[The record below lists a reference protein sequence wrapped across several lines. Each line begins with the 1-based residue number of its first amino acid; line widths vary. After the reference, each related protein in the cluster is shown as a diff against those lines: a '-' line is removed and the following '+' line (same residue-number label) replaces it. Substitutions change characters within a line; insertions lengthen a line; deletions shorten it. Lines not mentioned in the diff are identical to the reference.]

1 MFNLFRLINLSHEG
15 TMIYI
20 VAPERGFTQKNF
32 LDRITET
39 SKFEIKVNVCS
50 KFTDIVNARMA
61 TESEPDR
68 VPKLIEIKRV
78 VN

>member
-1 MFNLFRLINLSHEG
+1 LINLSHEE
-15 TMIYI
+15 TIIYI
-20 VAPERGFTQKNF
+20 VAPERGHTQKNF
-32 LDRITET
+32 LDRIAET
-39 SKFEIKVNVCS
+39 SKFEVKVNPCY

-61 TESEPDR
+61 SECEADR